1 MIITIENLQ
10 YHVQIRGK
18 GYPVICLHGFAED
31 LTTWDNIYLSGYAF
45 ITIDM
50 IGHGQ
55 SDKPREK
62 ICYTLDLI
70 LEHLHAVIN
79 KVVEGPYTLLGYS
92 LGGRIALA
100 YALQYPQGL
109 SSLILESSSYGT
121 EIEGERLERQG
132 SDLVLAEK
140 IMENG
145 IEWFQQY
152 WSDLS
157 IFASQKNLPLEIQL
171 QIQNRRLQNKEIAL
185 ANMLLGMG
193 QGVFPYLKEK
203 IAHLNV
209 PTLYVSGELDKKYNK
224 IGKDFCKQNSKVQ
237 CAIVPN
243 AGHNVHLEKAD
254 EFMVLITGFL
264 EENFEE

>member
-1 MIITIENLQ
+1 MIINIENIQ
-10 YHVQIRGK
+10 YHVQVRGK
-18 GYPVICLHGFAED
+18 GHPIICLHGFAED
-31 LTTWDNIYLSGYAF
+31 LTTWDNIFLSGYSF

-62 ICYTLDLI
+62 IYYTLDLI
-70 LEHLHAVIN
+70 LKHLHAVIN
-79 KVVEGPYTLLGYS
+79 KIIEGPCTLLGYS
-92 LGGRIALA
+92 LGGRVALA

-121 EIEGERLERQG
+121 ELEDERLERQR

-140 IMENG
+140 IRANG
-145 IEWFQQY
+145 MEWFQEY
-152 WSDLS
+152 WSGLS
-157 IFASQKNLPLEIQL
+157 IFASQKNLPQAIQL
-171 QIQNRRLQNKEIAL
+171 EIQNRRLQNTEIAL

-193 QGVFPYLKEK
+193 QGVFPCLKEK

-209 PTLYVSGELDKKYNK
+209 PTLYMSGELDKKYNK
-224 IGKDFCKQNSKVQ
+224 IGEGFCKQNSKVQ
-237 CAIVPN
+237 CVVVPN

-254 EFMVLITGFL
+254 EFMALIAGFL
-264 EENFEE
+264 EENFKE